1 MQKCPNCGNI
11 LSQEM
16 IDANLCWECGYILDE
31 SQTDGISDVI
41 NMQRIEI
48 KKKEYANSVGNL
60 IEYDVETL
68 MTSSDG
74 FTNTEEMNEILKK
87 RVANGWRLH
96 SIYSNP
102 LGVNAVR
109 ILGIGTNA
117 TISESVMIFERIVM
131 KE

>member
-48 KKKEYANSVGNL
+48 KKKEYANSVGNS

-74 FTNTEEMNEILKK
+74 FTNTEEMNEILKSK
-87 RVANGWRLH
+87 RQIIRRYL
-96 SIYSNP
+96 
-102 LGVNAVR
+102 
-109 ILGIGTNA
+109 
-117 TISESVMIFERIVM
+117 
-131 KE
+131 